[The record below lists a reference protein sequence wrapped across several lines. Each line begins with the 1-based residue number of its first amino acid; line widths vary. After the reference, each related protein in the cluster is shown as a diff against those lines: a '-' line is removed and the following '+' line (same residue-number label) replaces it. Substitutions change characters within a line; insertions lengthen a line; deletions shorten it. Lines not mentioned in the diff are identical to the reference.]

1 VVEKLKKKLPTRRDA
16 VDAARLKLE
25 GDPSHINPREDR
37 LLREMMPEAH
47 GRVVTRG
54 LLAEAGRRGDDRV
67 TLLIPEEAALL
78 RARGGAGTRN
88 PVSGLLEFYGDSP
101 GTSGG
106 GGGEGGDNGVG
117 GPGNGSAGTGPG
129 QGPGPGDAGYGND
142 YGGYASD
149 YAGAMGYGFSNV
161 GGQFGP
167 NGEGLGI
174 SDISGFGMQDQNSIG
189 AGGDMSNFA
198 SYAGALTDAAE
209 EAGYAPLDTVYRLV
223 QNIVYG
229 PPRSIARNVPGRYS
243 APNKYGTGVMG
254 TMTGFLTGTPMGL
267 GMRLGMNM
275 AQSMSPEAQ
284 ERSMAENQAI
294 GAQNSGGREHWM
306 DDKRFTPGP
315 YNPYTD
321 GGRAADLPA
330 GAASG
335 AQTAEM
341 GGSPGVNLGGQVYG
355 ATVSPSGQM
364 APTSDSR
371 TLTGLPTPVENLL
384 SDYIWRGR
392 QGSGWG
398 W

>member
-1 VVEKLKKKLPTRRDA
+1 MTDRLKKKPATRRDA
-16 VDAARLKLE
+16 VDAARLKLQ
-25 GDPSHINPREDR
+25 GDPSHINAREDR
-37 LLREMMPEAH
+37 LLRETMPEAH

-67 TLLIPEEAALL
+67 TLLTPEEAALL
-78 RARGGAGTRN
+78 KAGGGSGTVN
-88 PVSGLLEFYGDSP
+88 PASGLLEYYGDSP

-129 QGPGPGDAGYGND
+129 QGPGPGESGYGSD

-149 YAGAMGYGFSNV
+149 YAGAMGYGFSNM

-174 SDISGFGMQDQNSIG
+174 SDISGFGGQNTNSIG
-189 AGGDMSNFA
+189 AGGDMSGFA

-209 EAGYAPLDTVYRLV
+209 EAGYAPLDTWGRFF
-223 QNIVYG
+223 QNAIYG

-243 APNKYGTGVMG
+243 APNKYGPGVMG
-254 TMTGFLTGTPMGL
+254 TMVGFLTGTPMGM
-267 GMRLGMNM
+267 GMRVGMNA

-294 GAQNSGGREHWM
+294 GSQNSGGREHWM
-306 DDKRFTPGP
+306 DDKRFTPGA
-315 YNPYTD
+315 YNPYRD

-335 AQTAEM
+335 AETAEH
-341 GGSPGVNLGGQVYG
+341 GGGNASGISPAPGYTVNAAGQV
-355 ATVSPSGQM
+355 V
-364 APTSDSR
+364 PTSESR
-371 TLTGLPTPVENLL
+371 TMPGLPTPVENLL
-384 SDYIWRGR
+384 ADYIWRGR
-392 QGSGWG
+392 QGSGFG